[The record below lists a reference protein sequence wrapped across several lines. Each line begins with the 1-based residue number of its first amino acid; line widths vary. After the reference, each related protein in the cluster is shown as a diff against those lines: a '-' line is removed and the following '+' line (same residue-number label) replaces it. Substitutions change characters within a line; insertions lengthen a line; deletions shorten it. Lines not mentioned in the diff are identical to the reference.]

1 MCGFRAALRRRTS
14 RKRPCE
20 RGRRLSVE
28 GAAVAERAG
37 QGVALFVLQRGLRVG
52 VYVGVRE
59 RLRARLGVHL
69 QHEHHVDMELEAI
82 ARRNEERARASRAS
96 RASMASGVS
105 GVSAASK
112 SSNEMNEPNESNEH
126 PLNEPNES
134 NESNES
140 NEPNEHP
147 LNESNNHPLNESND
161 LNSPSSPNG
170 SKSSS
175 ESPSKT
181 PNDSKSSSPSSP
193 SKSPNPSNP
202 SKASVASDAMEKDS
216 AGSLAV
222 QFRRSIRSEKWRAD
236 SQSMSVKPTPE
247 RSESREELN
256 CSYGTADFRHNP
268 KKRSGNCGAG
278 RGNRVRY

>member
-37 QGVALFVLQRGLRVG
+37 QGVALLVLQRGLRVG
-52 VYVGVRE
+52 VHVGVRE
-59 RLRARLGVHL
+59 GLLARLGVHL
-69 QHEHHVDMELEAI
+69 QHEHYVDMELEAI
-82 ARRNEERARASRAS
+82 ARRNEERARTSRAS
-96 RASMASGVS
+96 RASMVSGVS

-112 SSNEMNEPNESNEH
+112 SSNELNEPNESNGH
-126 PLNEPNES
+126 PLNEPNESNGHPLNEPNEPNES

-140 NEPNEHP
+140 N
-147 LNESNNHPLNESND
+147 NHPLNESNE

-181 PNDSKSSSPSSP
+181 PDDSKSSSPSSR

-202 SKASVASDAMEKDS
+202 SKAFVASDAMEKDS
-216 AGSLAV
+216 ADSLAV

-278 RGNRVRY
+278 